1 MKYHELNV
9 KNFKKRRRVGR
20 GISAGQGMTA
30 GRGTKGQN
38 SRKSGPPRP
47 GFEGGQTPL
56 SQRLPKLRSVAKGSL
71 ARSAKKTK
79 AQNVYTEQLN
89 QFANK
94 TVDNFVLSDARLI
107 TTPYC
112 RVKLITKGQ
121 LKSKV
126 TVNLEA
132 ASESA
137 IKAIIKAGGIYNKT
151 KPVLKTAKPVK

>member
-1 MKYHELNV
+1 MKYHELDV
-9 KNFKKRRRVGR
+9 KKYKGRRRVGR

-79 AQNVYTEQLN
+79 AQNIYTGELN

-94 TVDNFVLSDARLI
+94 TIDNFVLAEAGLI

-112 RVKLITKGQ
+112 RVKLIVKGE
-121 LKSKV
+121 LKSKI

-132 ASESA
+132 ASKSA
-137 IKAIIKAGGIYNKT
+137 VETVVKAGGTYNKT
-151 KPVLKTAKPVK
+151 KPVFKTAKQK

>member
-1 MKYHELNV
+1 MKYHELEV
-9 KNFKKRRRVGR
+9 KRFKNKKRVGR

-71 ARSAKKTK
+71 ARSAKKAK
-79 AQNVYTEQLN
+79 AQNVYTGDLN

-94 TVDNFVLSDARLI
+94 TVDNFSLADAGII

-112 RVKLITKGQ
+112 RVKLIVKGE
-121 LKSKV
+121 LKNKV

-132 ASESA
+132 ASKSA
-137 IKAIIKAGGIYNKT
+137 IEVVKKAGGAYTKT
-151 KPVLKTAKPVK
+151 KPVFKTAKQK